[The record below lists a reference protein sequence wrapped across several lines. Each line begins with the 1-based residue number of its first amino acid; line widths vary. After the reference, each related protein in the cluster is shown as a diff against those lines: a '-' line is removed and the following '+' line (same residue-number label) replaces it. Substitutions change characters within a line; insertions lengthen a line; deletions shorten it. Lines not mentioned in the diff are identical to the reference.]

1 MSLPLPLLAGAVAVA
16 GSISTG
22 ERKDGLLKCLELGRV
37 QERYSKRV
45 MRPKLLRVHLFY
57 RRAPFYIQ

>member
-1 MSLPLPLLAGAVAVA
+1 MSLPLPLLAGTVA

-22 ERKDGLLKCLELGRV
+22 ERKDGLLRCLELGRV